1 MVRKEFEHTWDK
13 IMQKYNLESHR
24 WLNMMYKIRHKW
36 SATLTKDSFML
47 EFRLFSRSESTNN
60 VLNDIVDKTINLTKF
75 VIEYDDIVADM
86 SSLELNE
93 DFRCK
98 QDAPQRAMKK
108 NGILGHAAQVYTYK
122 MFKIFEK
129 KKKGNP

>member
-1 MVRKEFEHTWDK
+1 
-13 IMQKYNLESHR
+13 
-24 WLNMMYKIRHKW
+24 
-36 SATLTKDSFML
+36 ML
-47 EFRLFSRSESTNN
+47 EFRVFSRSESTNN

-75 VIEYDDIVADM
+75 VIEYDNIVADM

-129 KKKGNP
+129 KKKKKKVLNSLAMAWEQVACQNTLDVFEVKEETSERVHNVQIKSSQ

>member
-1 MVRKEFEHTWDK
+1 
-13 IMQKYNLESHR
+13 
-24 WLNMMYKIRHKW
+24 
-36 SATLTKDSFML
+36 ML
-47 EFRLFSRSESTNN
+47 EFRVFSRSESTNN

-86 SSLELNE
+86 SFLEFNE

-98 QDAPQRAMKK
+98 QGVPQRAVKK
-108 NGILGHAAQVYTYK
+108 NGILGHVAQVYTYK

-129 KKKGNP
+129 KKKKILNSLAMAWEQVAYQNILDVFEVKEETSERVHNVQIKSSQ